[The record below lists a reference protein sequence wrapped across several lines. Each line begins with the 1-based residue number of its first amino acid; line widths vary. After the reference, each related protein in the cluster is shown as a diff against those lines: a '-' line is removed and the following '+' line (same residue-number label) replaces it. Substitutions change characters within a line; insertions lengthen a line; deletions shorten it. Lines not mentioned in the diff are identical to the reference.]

1 MKAKIPLGLLLLLAS
16 AMGYLMG
23 TEAGRERRDA
33 LIRIIRRQNDVLEAE
48 AEAAAEAVA
57 EPANDAVDA
66 VDAAVTAD

>member
-1 MKAKIPLGLLLLLAS
+1 MKVKIPLGLLLLLAS

-23 TEAGRERRDA
+23 TEAGREQRDA

-48 AEAAAEAVA
+48 AEAVTEAVA
-57 EPANDAVDA
+57 DA